1 MFSICRK
8 LYFPH
13 WQLLQSHNWL
23 CTLVSYITH
32 HTLLQHVSPQI
43 QGQDTELCRSCNGR
57 CCRTFSRGWTL
68 ARSSSGTA
76 ATATLSRRGDTSRWL
91 QNLLF
96 YLSLAGFIYDDVL
109 TPNLPNTAPAGW
121 LLHPRELG
129 GAPRGGG
136 AAGGRVLA
144 GGGGHHPDL
153 HLLQQGRRHAGG
165 LRAHGR
171 WPEEGGGGDCAVQC
185 LEINT
190 ASCSIARAAADKW
203 GTIVAGGIVQT
214 ASYRWIDV

>member
-1 MFSICRK
+1 M
-8 LYFPH
+8 
-13 WQLLQSHNWL
+13 LQSHNWL

-32 HTLLQHVSPQI
+32 LTLLQHVSPQI

-171 WPEEGGGGDCAVQC
+171 WQEGVGRVEVVTGDCAVQC

-214 ASYRWIDV
+214 ASYRWINMRYVD

>member
-1 MFSICRK
+1 MEGVAEHSREAGRWRG
-8 LYFPH
+8 H
-13 WQLLQSHNWL
+13 HRGRQLLQHSREEG
-23 CTLVSYITH
+23 IR
-32 HTLLQHVSPQI
+32 
-43 QGQDTELCRSCNGR
+43 QGGCKIFC
-57 CCRTFSRGWTL
+57 
-68 ARSSSGTA
+68 
-76 ATATLSRRGDTSRWL
+76 
-91 QNLLF
+91 
-96 YLSLAGFIYDDVL
+96 SLAGFIYDDVL
-109 TPNLPNTAPAGW
+109 THNLPNTNTAPAGR

-171 WPEEGGGGDCAVQC
+171 WQEEVEVVTGDCAVQC

>member
-1 MFSICRK
+1 MSHHRSKVRTRSCAAVVMGGVAEHSREAGRWRG
-8 LYFPH
+8 H
-13 WQLLQSHNWL
+13 HRRRQLLQHSREEG
-23 CTLVSYITH
+23 IR
-32 HTLLQHVSPQI
+32 
-43 QGQDTELCRSCNGR
+43 QGGCKIFC
-57 CCRTFSRGWTL
+57 
-68 ARSSSGTA
+68 
-76 ATATLSRRGDTSRWL
+76 
-91 QNLLF
+91 
-96 YLSLAGFIYDDVL
+96 SLADDVL
-109 TPNLPNTAPAGW
+109 THNLPNTAPAGR

-171 WPEEGGGGDCAVQC
+171 WQEEGVGCDCAVQC

>member
-1 MFSICRK
+1 MEGVAEHSREAGRWRG
-8 LYFPH
+8 H
-13 WQLLQSHNWL
+13 HRGRQLLQHSREEG
-23 CTLVSYITH
+23 IR
-32 HTLLQHVSPQI
+32 
-43 QGQDTELCRSCNGR
+43 QGGCKIFC
-57 CCRTFSRGWTL
+57 
-68 ARSSSGTA
+68 
-76 ATATLSRRGDTSRWL
+76 
-91 QNLLF
+91 
-96 YLSLAGFIYDDVL
+96 SLAGFIYDDVL
-109 TPNLPNTAPAGW
+109 THNLANTAPAGW

-165 LRAHGR
+165 LRAHGTVACR
-171 WPEEGGGGDCAVQC
+171 VQEGVEVVSGDCAVQC